1 MSALPKR
8 GWSQFSIAEWHRLSA
23 VATRHE
29 PSLRLAYTK
38 AAQTNVGASEDA
50 IRHAVTLLLAEV
62 CDSTANIY
70 GMVFNPGSQIYAD
83 TVDRL
88 VEQFVGSVNPPNARR
103 EVERLVPSSLGL
115 VERAS
120 RVDTYGLDARS
131 AVRIE
136 RMRQNGVSS
145 WEVEAERQRSILV
158 RGNMIATT
166 ETNRVVNY
174 SLIALWRDNMESSIE
189 KARRRRPKVEYIG
202 TSRRRIQEAPNKT
215 WMTRRDEKV
224 CKYCDPLDG
233 ITARL
238 DAEFDT
244 RYGIFEAPPIH
255 PNCRCFM
262 VLG

>member
-1 MSALPKR
+1 MSALPRR
-8 GWSQFSIAEWHRLSA
+8 GWSQFSIAEWNRLS
-23 VATRHE
+23 VIATRHE
-29 PSLRLAYTK
+29 ASMRRVYTR
-38 AAQTNVGASEDA
+38 AVQTNIETAVND
-50 IRHAVTLLLAEV
+50 IRTAVTLLLAEV

-70 GMVFNPGSQIYAD
+70 GMTFDPENTIYGE
-83 TVDRL
+83 T
-88 VEQFVGSVNPPNARR
+88 
-103 EVERLVPSSLGL
+103 VERLTEEFVHAVNSENAKREVTRMVPRSLSL
-115 VERAS
+115 TEYRERTN
-120 RVDTYGLDARS
+120 TYGLDARA

-136 RMRQNGVSS
+136 EMRQRGASRL
-145 WEVEAERQRSILV
+145 EVQQERQRAVMV
-158 RGNMIATT
+158 RGNLIATT
-166 ETNRVVNY
+166 ETNRVVNHA
-174 SLIALWRDNMESSIE
+174 LIALWRANVQSPIE
-189 KARRRRPKVEYIG
+189 KARRRPKVEYIG
-202 TSRRRIQEAPNKT
+202 TSRRQIERQPHKT

>member
-1 MSALPKR
+1 MR
-8 GWSQFSIAEWHRLSA
+8 RVYTRA
-23 VATRHE
+23 V
-29 PSLRLAYTK
+29 
-38 AAQTNVGASEDA
+38 QTNIETAEND
-50 IRHAVTLLLAEV
+50 IRTAVTLLLAEV
-62 CDSTANIY
+62 CDTTSNIY
-70 GMVFNPGSQIYAD
+70 GMTFDPENTIYGE

-88 VEQFVGSVNPPNARR
+88 TDEFVRAISSEKAKR
-103 EVERLVPSSLGL
+103 EVVSIVPKSLSLSEYRERT
-115 VERAS
+115 
-120 RVDTYGLDARS
+120 DTYGLDARA

-136 RMRQNGVSS
+136 QMRQKGASRL
-145 WEVEAERQRSILV
+145 EIQQERERAIMV
-158 RGNMIATT
+158 RGNLIATT

-174 SLIALWRDNMESSIE
+174 ALIALWRANVQSPIE
-189 KARRRRPKVEYIG
+189 KARRPRPRVEYIG
-202 TSRRRIQEAPNKT
+202 TSRRRIEAQPHKT
-215 WMTRRDEKV
+215 WMTRRDDKV

>member
-1 MSALPKR
+1 MR
-8 GWSQFSIAEWHRLSA
+8 RVYTRA
-23 VATRHE
+23 VMTNIE
-29 PSLRLAYTK
+29 T
-38 AAQTNVGASEDA
+38 AQND
-50 IRHAVTLLLAEV
+50 IRTAVTLLLAEV
-62 CDSTANIY
+62 CDTTARIY
-70 GMVFNPGSQIYAD
+70 GMTFDPENTIYGE
-83 TVDRL
+83 TVEGL
-88 VEQFVGSVNPPNARR
+88 VDNFVHTINSESAKR
-103 EVERLVPSSLGL
+103 EVTQIVPRSLSLSEYRERT
-115 VERAS
+115 
-120 RVDTYGLDARS
+120 DTYGLDARA

-136 RMRQNGVSS
+136 RMRQGGATA
-145 WEVEAERQRSILV
+145 VEIHAERQRAVMV
-158 RGNMIATT
+158 RGNLVATT

-174 SLIALWRDNMESSIE
+174 ALIALWRANLESPIE
-189 KARRRRPKVEYIG
+189 KARRRPKVEYIG
-202 TSRRRIQEAPNKT
+202 TNRRRIEEQPHKT

>member
-1 MSALPKR
+1 MR
-8 GWSQFSIAEWHRLSA
+8 RVYTRA
-23 VATRHE
+23 V
-29 PSLRLAYTK
+29 
-38 AAQTNVGASEDA
+38 QTNIKTAEND
-50 IRHAVTLLLAEV
+50 IRTAVTLLLAEV
-62 CDSTANIY
+62 CDTTAHIY
-70 GMVFNPGSQIYAD
+70 GMTFDPENQIYGE

-88 VEQFVGSVNPPNARR
+88 TDNFVRAVNSESAKR
-103 EVERLVPSSLGL
+103 EVSQMVPRSLSLHEYAERTN
-115 VERAS
+115 
-120 RVDTYGLDARS
+120 TYGLDARS

-136 RMRQNGVSS
+136 RMRQSGASRL
-145 WEVEAERQRSILV
+145 EIQQERNRAVTI
-158 RGNMIATT
+158 RGNLIATT

-174 SLIALWRDNMESSIE
+174 ALIALWRANLESPIS
-189 KARRRRPKVEYIG
+189 KARRRPKVEYIG
-202 TSRRRIQEAPNKT
+202 TNRRRIEAAPHKT